1 MSEGLLSVFS
11 FEAQEDLYIEL
22 RHPTVQRRQRN
33 LANNLRRRQATG
45 PPRTVVL
52 SDPGQVESLDLAAGS
67 ENDLGNVEYKFKL
80 VDLSER
86 RKQELKTQMRFR
98 LNEGKGQAF
107 YVVGVRDDGRRTGL
121 EEAQRAE
128 SLSSLELLG
137 GELGATVRL
146 LRTRPGVEGVY
157 MEAMVTTQEWEKA
170 KSNL

>member
-22 RHPTVQRRQRN
+22 RHPTVLRRQQN
-33 LANNLRRRQATG
+33 LANSLRRRQTAG
-45 PPRTVVL
+45 SPRLVCL
-52 SDPGQVESLDLAAGS
+52 SDPAQIESLDLAAGS

-80 VDLSER
+80 VNVSEKR
-86 RKQELKTQMRFR
+86 RQELKTQMRFR

-107 YVVGVRDDGRRTGL
+107 YVVGVRDDGKRTGL
-121 EEAQRAE
+121 VETERVE
-128 SLSSLELLG
+128 SLGCLELMG
-137 GELGATVRL
+137 RELGAVVRL
-146 LRTRPGVEGVY
+146 LRTRQGVQGVY

>member
-22 RHPTVQRRQRN
+22 RHPTVQRRKQN
-33 LANNLRRRQATG
+33 LANSLRRRQTAG
-45 PPRTVVL
+45 SPRLVSL
-52 SDPGQVESLDLAAGS
+52 SDPAQIETLDLAAGS

-80 VDLSER
+80 VNVSEKR
-86 RKQELKTQMRFR
+86 RQELKTQMRFR

-107 YVVGVRDDGRRTGL
+107 YVVGVRDDGKRTGL
-121 EEAQRAE
+121 GETERVE
-128 SLSSLELLG
+128 SLGCLKLMG
-137 GELGATVRL
+137 RELGAVVRL
-146 LRTRPGVEGVY
+146 LRTRQGLQGVY